1 MMSQCITTAWMQKSV
16 VYKSYHHISGKIC
29 SCAILL
35 GNFDICGLK
44 IKHICIHI
52 YMAVCKHSMIKN
64 EFIGFS
70 Y

>member
-1 MMSQCITTAWMQKSV
+1 MSQCITTAWMQKSV

-44 IKHICIHI
+44 IKRWQYKLYI
-52 YMAVCKHSMIKN
+52 
-64 EFIGFS
+64 
-70 Y
+70 